1 MLQIVHLR
9 CRSFFLVVAEAEF
22 GWKTLEYWP
31 FVYDCSFEIIHC
43 LSLCKFVLCLLTHP
57 SCFAAVVEHMQSP
70 RVGPPEPLTTPIS
83 ISRNLNY
90 GIPRVHDKW
99 HHHALFDKYRCIP
112 NGGTCNYSVVQ
123 SLLPILYVLVNLF
136 SCINEDILNIIST
149 EEAIR
154 YSVNNK
160 ALFHLYL
167 APLSTTGMVTGK
179 HIINYTVLQNNS
191 HHSRPALKSFVSSL
205 AARPSSAPIFIHT
218 ATDQKLG
225 SSRRPAWKHGS
236 FISEWTKVDRQI
248 VCCQI

>member
-1 MLQIVHLR
+1 
-9 CRSFFLVVAEAEF
+9 
-22 GWKTLEYWP
+22 
-31 FVYDCSFEIIHC
+31 
-43 LSLCKFVLCLLTHP
+43 
-57 SCFAAVVEHMQSP
+57 MQSP
-70 RVGPPEPLTTPIS
+70 WVGPPEPLTTPIS

-99 HHHALFDKYRCIP
+99 HHHALFDKYRCIL
-112 NGGTCNYSVVQ
+112 NGGTCNHSVVQ

-179 HIINYTVLQNNS
+179 HIMKILQNNS
-191 HHSRPALKSFVSSL
+191 HHSRPALKGFVSSL

-236 FISEWTKVDRQI
+236 FISERTDSGRQTDSMLSDPRPNFMNVYQLWTAYQLQQVLKSCVPQKETTLTPE
-248 VCCQI
+248 VKAKKCS

>member
-123 SLLPILYVLVNLF
+123 SLLPKLLFKHMKQSINQPLSYQMGRSLLNVPKHQHFLLNILF
-136 SCINEDILNIIST
+136 SSKIST
-149 EEAIR
+149 KWSNTM
-154 YSVNNK
+154 SVCSK
-160 ALFHLYL
+160 LPKLWH
-167 APLSTTGMVTGK
+167 
-179 HIINYTVLQNNS
+179 HIL
-191 HHSRPALKSFVSSL
+191 
-205 AARPSSAPIFIHT
+205 
-218 ATDQKLG
+218 
-225 SSRRPAWKHGS
+225 
-236 FISEWTKVDRQI
+236 
-248 VCCQI
+248 